1 MYVSYDDEVH
11 YIRPMNFIRE
21 YFIGDYLRSEP
32 DVLRR
37 ASISLVFNIVT
48 VSVFSLIIFFL
59 VYLSKGFQYQLI
71 KNVVIIALFLSIL
84 FYMKTKKSI
93 ELVCHF
99 MLFVSWANNNIN
111 IYLFDD
117 FNFFIALLTVCNIL
131 FAFHTLGSKAGL
143 LYSAAHFIP
152 ILLHAIGKYSGFTIG
167 HDQPQQ
173 LAFVE
178 VMVTLCL
185 VFFIIVYLIYHYH
198 QAYELAKVNIRK
210 SLEELRTAKELAE
223 EMNRLKTN
231 FLSNMSHEIRTPI
244 NGILGLSQVI
254 EIETESDDIKN
265 YAQLQQ
271 QSGHR
276 LLNTI
281 TSILDL
287 SRIEAQRSQLVLR
300 VIEVNHLIQECVL
313 PLERLARSK
322 KLSFLFNPSSEKLP
336 CLSDETMLYQVINN
350 VVGNAIKFTDKGEI
364 RISTRLREGMDAS
377 ITVKDTGIGISEEFL
392 PRIFNSFEQEST
404 GRSRSHEGSGL
415 GLSITKKYIE
425 LLGGEILVQSTKDH
439 GSIFEIIL
447 PVYKG

>member
-1 MYVSYDDEVH
+1 MC
-11 YIRPMNFIRE
+11 YIQPMNFLRE

-32 DVLRR
+32 DILKQ
-37 ASISLVFNIVT
+37 ASIRLVFNIVT

-71 KNVVIIALFLSIL
+71 KNVVIIVLFLSVL

-93 ELVCHF
+93 ELICHF
-99 MLFVSWANNNIN
+99 LLLISWANNNIN
-111 IYLFDD
+111 IYLFDE
-117 FNFFIALLTVCNIL
+117 FNFFIALLTICNIL

-143 LYSAAHFIP
+143 FYSAAHFIP
-152 ILLHAIGKYSGFTIG
+152 ILLHAIGKYSGFSVG
-167 HDQPQQ
+167 NHQPQQ
-173 LAFVE
+173 LAFIE

-198 QAYELAKVNIRK
+198 QAYELAKINIRK
-210 SLEELRTAKELAE
+210 SVEELRMAKELAE

-254 EIETESDDIKN
+254 EMETESDEIKN
-265 YAQLQQ
+265 YVQLQQ
-271 QSGHR
+271 QSGQR

-287 SRIEAQRSQLVLR
+287 SRIEAQRSQLKLK
-300 VIEVNHLIQECVL
+300 IIDVNRLIQECIL
-313 PLERLARSK
+313 PLEGLAKSK
-322 KLSFLFNPSSEKLP
+322 KLSFSFKPSFEKLQ
-336 CLSDETMLYQVINN
+336 CLSNETMLYQVFNN
-350 VVGNAIKFTDKGEI
+350 VVGNAIKFTDKGEVV
-364 RISTRLREGMDAS
+364 ISTHLHES
-377 ITVKDTGIGISEEFL
+377 THVKVNVKDTGIGISEDFL

-415 GLSITKKYIE
+415 GLSISKKYIE
-425 LLGGEILVQSTKDH
+425 LLEGEILVQSTKDH